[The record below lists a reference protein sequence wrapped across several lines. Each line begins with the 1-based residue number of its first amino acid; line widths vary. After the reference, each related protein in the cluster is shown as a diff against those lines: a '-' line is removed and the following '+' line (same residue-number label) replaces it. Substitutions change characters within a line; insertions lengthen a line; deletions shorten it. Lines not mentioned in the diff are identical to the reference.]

1 MSEVLSGDGLQWVT
15 IFIVIFCF
23 WWQGKRRE
31 EQWSID
37 QDQRMAIIKRLREIE
52 EKIDNM
58 ERK

>member
-1 MSEVLSGDGLQWVT
+1 MPEVFSGDGLQWVT

-37 QDQRMAIIKRLREIE
+37 QDQRMAIIKRLQKL
-52 EKIDNM
+52 EK
-58 ERK
+58 K